1 MPAADLIS
9 LVTPTMDVLFVRRDK
24 GQDEINGLVIPGSSQ
39 LGKAQTGVV
48 EKAGPEAAYYS
59 GKRIIFGMFA
69 GMQVKFQ
76 GAEDA
81 DVIILRPSDVVGV
94 IQSKEEKGEE
104 KEEGANHVT
113 R

>member
-1 MPAADLIS
+1 MATDLIS
-9 LVTPTMDVLFVRRDK
+9 LVTPMMDVLFVRRDK

-48 EKAGPEAAYYS
+48 EKAGPEAHYYA
-59 GKRIIFGMFA
+59 GKQIIFGMFA

-94 IQSKEEKGEE
+94 IQSKEGEE
-104 KEEGANHVT
+104 KEKGEGSNHAAC
-113 R
+113 